1 MWSSFR
7 DRYACLRGYRFR
19 RKARTEFWIFFVFWK
34 FASFM
39 SVDELRV
46 AGNSFH
52 LAGRSILIFYFPI
65 WHTPYSLCKSPF
77 QLTVQIIDCS
87 QRCFDSGF
95 DQVTPPPPSTTL
107 FHLTSLIY
115 IKMVST
121 TIRNG
126 TSRKVEGEALSVYKT
141 PNDQPSAIIRRSFE
155 STTIL
160 KIGLAKLILPVS
172 IYI

>member
-1 MWSSFR
+1 MWSTFR
-7 DRYACLRGYRFR
+7 DRYFCLRGIRFR

-46 AGNSFH
+46 ADNSFH
-52 LAGRSILIFYFPI
+52 LPRRSILIFYFPI
-65 WHTPYSLCKSPF
+65 WHTPYSLCKSLF
-77 QLTVQIIDCS
+77 KLTVQIIDFS
-87 QRCFDSGF
+87 QQCFDSGF
-95 DQVTPPPPSTTL
+95 DQVTPPPSATL

-126 TSRKVEGEALSVYKT
+126 TSRKVEGVALSVYKT